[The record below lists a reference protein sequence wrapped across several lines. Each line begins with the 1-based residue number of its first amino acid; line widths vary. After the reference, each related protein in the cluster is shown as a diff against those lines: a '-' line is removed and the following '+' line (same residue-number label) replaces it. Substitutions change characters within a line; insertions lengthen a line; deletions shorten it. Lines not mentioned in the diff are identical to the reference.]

1 MRALVTLVC
10 VGSTACGLFLAACGG
25 ATTSNLAGS
34 DSGTDAS
41 SGDTGGVGLD
51 SSQGSDGNQGG
62 GDAADSGSSSEAGPP
77 CAPPADPTKSALC
90 LTLVPESIAFTSD
103 PSFDG
108 KGWLIAQIFDSTL
121 PDYPDG
127 GQKPDLA
134 SAELP
139 PGLPD
144 GGTIDISQPIP
155 VLRFDGLPSTVYVRA
170 VFFDNPNPPTPVGAG
185 TWLAGYDLQNGIHSQ
200 LALVNQ
206 ALTPGSGTSISL
218 PLTALRQMVVTL
230 DRAVTPAGNGEG
242 PAEVVATPDQSPS
255 SGSPIFGLG
264 TSPCSRVDGTN
275 TAQVSGLVIGK
286 GPYWVAAD
294 LDDFGLSDGGAG
306 LPPGS
311 LTSLD
316 FVDGGYLLPAA
327 NQLTYAANAYQ
338 VALTVSLNVV
348 VPGAPSTD
356 TVTCP

>member
-10 VGSTACGLFLAACGG
+10 VGSMAGGLLLAACGG
-25 ATTSNLAGS
+25 ATSSNIAGS
-34 DSGTDAS
+34 DSGSDGSTV
-41 SGDTGGVGLD
+41 DTGIGGMD
-51 SSQGSDGNQGG
+51 SSPGTDGPGG
-62 GDAADSGSSSEAGPP
+62 GDAADSGSSGEAGSP
-77 CAPPADPTKSALC
+77 CAPPADPSKSALC

-108 KGWLIAQIFDSTL
+108 KGWLIAQIFDSAQ

-134 SAELP
+134 HAELP

-155 VLRFDGLPSTVYVRA
+155 MLRFDGLPSTVYVRA
-170 VFFDNPNPPTPVGAG
+170 VFFDNPNPPTPVGPG

-206 ALTPGSGTSISL
+206 PLTPGSGTSISL

-242 PAEVVATPDQSPS
+242 PAEFVATPDQSPS

-264 TSPCSRVDGTN
+264 TSPCAKVDGTN

-294 LDDFGLSDGGAG
+294 LDDFGLADGGVG
-306 LPPGS
+306 LPAGS

-316 FVDGGYLLPAA
+316 IDAGYLLPAA
-327 NQLTYAANAYQ
+327 NHLSYAANAYQ

>member
-1 MRALVTLVC
+1 MRALVSLVC
-10 VGSTACGLFLAACGG
+10 VGSMATGLLLAACGG
-25 ATTSNLAGS
+25 ATSSSIAGS
-34 DSGTDAS
+34 DSGSDGSTV
-41 SGDTGGVGLD
+41 DTGTGGMD
-51 SSQGSDGNQGG
+51 SSPGG
-62 GDAADSGSSSEAGPP
+62 GDAADSGSSGDAGPP
-77 CAPPADPTKSALC
+77 CAPPADPSKSALC
-90 LTLVPESIAFTSD
+90 LTLVPETIAFASD

-108 KGWLIAQIFDSTL
+108 KGWLIAQIFDSAQ

-134 SAELP
+134 HAELP

-144 GGTIDISQPIP
+144 GGTIDISQPVP

-170 VFFDNPNPPTPVGAG
+170 VFFDNPSPPTPIGPG

-206 ALTPGSGTSISL
+206 TLTPGSGTSVSL
-218 PLTALRQMVVTL
+218 SLTALRQLVVTL

-242 PAEVVATPDQSPS
+242 PAEFIATPDQSPS

-264 TSPCSRVDGTN
+264 TSPCAKVDVVN
-275 TAQVSGLVIGK
+275 TKVSGLVIGK

-294 LDDFGLSDGGAG
+294 LDDFGLADGGVG
-306 LPPGS
+306 LPAGS

-327 NQLTYAANAYQ
+327 NQLSYAANAYQ

-356 TVTCP
+356 RVTCP